1 MRIWSEGAWIDGF
14 LPYHVGDGEIG
25 VQVTHWAVLQPVR
38 GLYFERPGS
47 WRMVFNYLRELGPFE
62 VWRKIR
68 SRRAEQ
74 LRNRKFLS
82 VGRGWFKEGGRRRA
96 CVFVAPS
103 HPAGSDF
110 LSLPVAA
117 VFPVD
122 RNAEGSSI
130 RHADRRGDAVP
141 EALLPL
147 IGWSPASGVAV
158 APEIWA
164 AAGRAATAL
173 CDAIDWPG
181 ATETPRA
188 DEPAAARPA
197 PRAGRA
203 ALYGLGNYAKVHVV
217 PSIQRH
223 LGLDRIAEIDPLQLP
238 RIRSAEIEW
247 STAPEPA
254 ADDRFDAYFIAGYH
268 HSHAPIAVHAIAH
281 GGAAVVEK
289 PIAMDQAQLD
299 AVLAAMQANP
309 QGRLFAGYHKRY
321 SKLTSLARQDLA
333 AAPGDAI
340 DYHCI
345 VYEVPL
351 PPLHWYRWPNSHTRI
366 LSNGC
371 HWIDHFLFLNDYCP
385 PRAINV
391 FASRDGTMNCSMELE
406 NGAIFSMALTE
417 RGSERLGVRDHIE
430 LRHGRTTV
438 RITDGTRYASEN
450 SERVLRT
457 LRVNKVESYHSMYA
471 TIADAVAKGLPG
483 DSLASIAV
491 GAQAVIDMERAAVDR
506 YPALRASA
514 VLAPPSANAMES
526 GQ

>member
-1 MRIWSEGAWIDGF
+1 M
-14 LPYHVGDGEIG
+14 
-25 VQVTHWAVLQPVR
+25 
-38 GLYFERPGS
+38 
-47 WRMVFNYLRELGPFE
+47 
-62 VWRKIR
+62 
-68 SRRAEQ
+68 
-74 LRNRKFLS
+74 RNRKFLS

-238 RIRSAEIEW
+238 RIRRVE
-247 STAPEPA
+247 
-254 ADDRFDAYFIAGYH
+254 
-268 HSHAPIAVHAIAH
+268 
-281 GGAAVVEK
+281 GA
-289 PIAMDQAQLD
+289 
-299 AVLAAMQANP
+299 
-309 QGRLFAGYHKRY
+309 
-321 SKLTSLARQDLA
+321 
-333 AAPGDAI
+333 
-340 DYHCI
+340 
-345 VYEVPL
+345 
-351 PPLHWYRWPNSHTRI
+351 
-366 LSNGC
+366 
-371 HWIDHFLFLNDYCP
+371 
-385 PRAINV
+385 
-391 FASRDGTMNCSMELE
+391 RDGGLSKDRHASAPSLPSLQLLPVAWRVEP
-406 NGAIFSMALTE
+406 
-417 RGSERLGVRDHIE
+417 GSTVERLGS
-430 LRHGRTTV
+430 LRGSGR
-438 RITDGTRYASEN
+438 
-450 SERVLRT
+450 
-457 LRVNKVESYHSMYA
+457 
-471 TIADAVAKGLPG
+471 
-483 DSLASIAV
+483 
-491 GAQAVIDMERAAVDR
+491 Q
-506 YPALRASA
+506 
-514 VLAPPSANAMES
+514 PSAGGRARPFR
-526 GQ
+526 G